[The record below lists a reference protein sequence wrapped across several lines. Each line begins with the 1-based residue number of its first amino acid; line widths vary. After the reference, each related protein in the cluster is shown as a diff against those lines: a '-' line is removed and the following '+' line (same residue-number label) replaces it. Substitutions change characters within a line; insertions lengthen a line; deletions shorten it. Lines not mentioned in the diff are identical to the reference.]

1 MLLEIEVAFTPA
13 ELKDLTTLC
22 ELGAKIMSQDKP
34 LQESAHI
41 QNTALTLIRKL
52 NQINDK
58 PPEIPEVEKH
68 GSADDSV

>member
-1 MLLEIEVAFTPA
+1 VALTPA
-13 ELKDLTTLC
+13 ELKDISTLC

-34 LQESAHI
+34 LQESARI
-41 QNTALTLIRKL
+41 QTTALTLIGKL